1 MRALIDS
8 GLWWRRYH
16 GLPMSRRLARFLEQE
31 VSEFWLCPL
40 SVQEMLYKWR
50 HRKLPAPDP
59 AEWLAEATA
68 GYRTAPVTFEAARV
82 AGLWEW
88 AHGDPVDR
96 LLAAVASTE
105 GLTLVHTDQ
114 RLRTLTG
121 FPQRYFPN
129 VGMD

>member
-40 SVQEMLYKWR
+40 SLQEMLYKWR

-59 AEWLAEATA
+59 AGWLAEATS
-68 GYRTAPVTFEAARV
+68 GYRLAPVTFEAARV

-88 AHGDPVDR
+88 PPGDPVDR
-96 LLAAVASTE
+96 LLAAVAQTE

-114 RLRTLTG
+114 RLRPLTG

-129 VGMD
+129 VGME

>member
-1 MRALIDS
+1 
-8 GLWWRRYH
+8 
-16 GLPMSRRLARFLEQE
+16 MSRRLARFLEQE

-59 AEWLAEATA
+59 AEWLNEATA
-68 GYRTAPVTFEAARV
+68 GYRTAPVTFEAARI
-82 AGLWEW
+82 AGLLEW

-96 LLAAVASTE
+96 LLAAVAVTG

-114 RLRTLTG
+114 RLRMLAG

-129 VGMD
+129 VGMQ

>member
-16 GLPMSRRLARFLEQE
+16 GLPLSRRLSRFLEQE
-31 VSEFWLCPL
+31 VSEYWLCPL

-50 HRKLPAPDP
+50 HRRLPAPDP
-59 AEWLAEATA
+59 TGWLAEATA
-68 GYRTAPVTFEAARV
+68 GYRIAPVTLEAGRV

-88 AHGDPVDR
+88 SHGDPVDR
-96 LLAAVASTE
+96 LLAAIAQSE

-114 RLRTLTG
+114 RLRPLTG

-129 VGMD
+129 VGME

>member
-16 GLPMSRRLARFLEQE
+16 GLPLSRRLTRFLEEE
-31 VSEFWLCPL
+31 VGEFWLCPI

-50 HRKLPAPDP
+50 HRQLPAPDP
-59 AEWLAEATA
+59 AGWLAEATS
-68 GYRTAPVTFEAARV
+68 GYRLAPVTFEAGRI

-88 AHGDPVDR
+88 PHGDPVDR
-96 LLAAVASTE
+96 LLAAVAQTE

-114 RLRTLTG
+114 RLRPLIG

-129 VGMD
+129 VGIE

>member
-16 GLPMSRRLARFLEQE
+16 GLPMSPRLARFLEQE

-59 AEWLAEATA
+59 AFWLAEATA
-68 GYRTAPVTFEAARV
+68 GFRMAPVTFEVTRV

-88 AHGDPVDR
+88 PHGDPVDR

-105 GLTLVHTDQ
+105 GLTLLHTDQ
-114 RLRTLTG
+114 RLRELTG

-129 VGMD
+129 VALD

>member
-59 AEWLAEATA
+59 AGWLAEATT

-82 AGLWEW
+82 AGLWDW

-96 LLAAVASTE
+96 LLAAVANTE

-129 VGMD
+129 VGME